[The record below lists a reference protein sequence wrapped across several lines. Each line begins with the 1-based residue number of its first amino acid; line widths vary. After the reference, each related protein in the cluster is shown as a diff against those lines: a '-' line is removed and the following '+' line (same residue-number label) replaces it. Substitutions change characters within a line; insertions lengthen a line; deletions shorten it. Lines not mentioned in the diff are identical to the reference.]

1 MSEFLASVVAK
12 AAVMLLEALITRI
25 VQSLISSM
33 VTPAGLRLA

>member
-33 VTPAGLRLA
+33 VTPSGLRLA